1 MKKQKHK
8 KILCYVVYKSMVIV
22 KNRHATENFHH

>member
-8 KILCYVVYKSMVIV
+8 KILCYVVYQSIVIV
-22 KNRHATENFHH
+22 KNKHATGNFHH